1 MISDAQSDLIGALQK
16 KHAVNKGTDIEILK
30 GLSFILFDHRKLLES
45 AVEMLGDDGQSTG
58 VKEYVSNSC
67 GRKFWKVR
75 GSQDREY
82 TCLRS
87 FCSCQSYLIQTKQA
101 TTDVICKHLLAIKIA
116 DMMGLVEKEEVT
128 DEKFVELM
136 CQESSTNSVVSNKPF
151 RSWRT

>member
-1 MISDAQSDLIGALQK
+1 M
-16 KHAVNKGTDIEILK
+16 K